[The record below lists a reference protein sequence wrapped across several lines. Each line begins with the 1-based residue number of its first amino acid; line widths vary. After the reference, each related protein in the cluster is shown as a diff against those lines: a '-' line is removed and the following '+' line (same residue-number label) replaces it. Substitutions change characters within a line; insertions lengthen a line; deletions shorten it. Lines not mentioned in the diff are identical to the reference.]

1 MARTRE
7 EAMKRTEPTKSLLQN
22 GPYIPADKTDIR
34 ATFLRFRTADYFPP
48 DSDDRGG
55 ETEEE
60 PCDE

>member
-1 MARTRE
+1 
-7 EAMKRTEPTKSLLQN
+7 MKRTEPTKSLLQN
-22 GPYIPADKTDIR
+22 GPYVPADKTDIR

-60 PCDE
+60 PRDE